1 MTLLSKNILEKKIVF
16 IDMDG
21 VIVDLGKEIE
31 LKTTGLKDKKLLNQ

>member
-1 MTLLSKNILEKKIVF
+1 MPLISKDTLEKKIVL

-31 LKTTGLKDKKLLNQ
+31 LKTTDLKD